1 MRVARLAAGGGGA
14 IDVDRYDTM
23 RFLRNTVLSVVVAG
37 ALAPWGL
44 ALAALVEPEDLKIIN
59 DANCADI
66 VREHKNYSAAE
77 QKVADEIRRSSNGNV
92 ATNVLGVAT
101 LAAFGL
107 GFFSWDDNAD
117 AKENLAEL
125 TAYRVAIE
133 AAGKRKSCAFEVPV
147 GGLR

>member
-1 MRVARLAAGGGGA
+1 
-14 IDVDRYDTM
+14 M
-23 RFLRNTVLSVVVAG
+23 RFKRITVLIFASASAF
-37 ALAPWGL
+37 ALCGQ
-44 ALAALVEPEDLKIIN
+44 ALAASVEPEDLKVIN
-59 DANCADI
+59 EASCADI

-107 GFFSWDDNAD
+107 GFFSWDDHAD

-125 TAYRVAIE
+125 TAYREAIE
-133 AAGKRKSCAFEVPV
+133 AAGKRKTCAFEAPI